1 MSVPRRKG
9 RALEEL
15 EVEHIQLILRTRLRI
30 AEQAREYDELLE
42 DFVLRCRDVGGSA
55 RVMADQLG
63 VSPSSIHH
71 WTERARRRQK
81 NHPQGA

>member
-9 RALEEL
+9 RALEPL
-15 EVEHIQLILRTRLRI
+15 EVEHLQLILRSRARS
-30 AEQAREYDELLE
+30 AERALECDELLE
-42 DFVLRCRDVGGSA
+42 DFVLRCRESGSSA
-55 RVMADQLG
+55 RVMAEQLH